1 MTTEDRPPLGLRITS
16 VLNIIMQLYQ
26 VPEQTRK
33 MKIDR
38 VLTMDYRRIGRRV
51 FKEFTEFVEQSSE
64 QAIEELLSLRKYST
78 PKEELI

>member
-1 MTTEDRPPLGLRITS
+1 
-16 VLNIIMQLYQ
+16 MQLYQ

-51 FKEFTEFVEQSSE
+51 FKEFTEFLEQSSE
-64 QAIEELLSLRKYST
+64 QAIEELLSLCK
-78 PKEELI
+78 